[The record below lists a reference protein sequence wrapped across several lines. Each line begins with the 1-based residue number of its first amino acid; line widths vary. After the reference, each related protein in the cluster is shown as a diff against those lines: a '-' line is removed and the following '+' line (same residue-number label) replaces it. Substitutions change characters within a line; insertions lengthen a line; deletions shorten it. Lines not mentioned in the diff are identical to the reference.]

1 MPSKLL
7 DGIWRNKSQYML
19 IEHQIDAVD
28 DRRYLVKYP
37 HAGGWQS
44 IQVLEVISQSQRK
57 VGQRP
62 AFSEWE
68 QFFFHWRVGS

>member
-44 IQVLEVISQSQRK
+44 IQVLEMISQSQ
-57 VGQRP
+57 
-62 AFSEWE
+62 
-68 QFFFHWRVGS
+68 

>member
-1 MPSKLL
+1 
-7 DGIWRNKSQYML
+7 ML

-28 DRRYLVKYP
+28 DSHYLVKYP
-37 HAGGWQS
+37 HAGVWQS
-44 IQVLEVISQSQRK
+44 IWVLEVISQSQCK

-68 QFFFHWRVGS
+68 QFFPWHVGS